1 MMNVDNLADLNEMH
15 KDVLLEIGNIG
26 TGNALTSLSQLTSH
40 PIHMELPS
48 IRITDMESLPD
59 IIDCP
64 GNENVGVVI
73 DVHGDLDCVITF
85 LLNEPFT
92 RVIAGELT
100 GEPMEDVMRMSDMQK
115 SAICEV
121 GNIMCNAYLNALAAM
136 LEAEFSVS
144 LPNLRLGTSKDILDT
159 FSHEFKDE
167 TPELLFIENTFYYL
181 DQAYVSYIL
190 LHPKFDSLRWILD
203 KLV

>member
-1 MMNVDNLADLNEMH
+1 MNVDNLADLNEMH

-100 GEPMEDVMRMSDMQK
+100 GEPMED
-115 SAICEV
+115 
-121 GNIMCNAYLNALAAM
+121 
-136 LEAEFSVS
+136 
-144 LPNLRLGTSKDILDT
+144 ILDT